1 MRKSMHKNQLLW
13 RAESALILAL
23 YERVSQY
30 KVRKREEIK
39 QELQK
44 TEWGKR
50 LLDSWG
56 DKESFGHV
64 WKTIGEQ
71 VDEEMEPLV
80 SVFSQ
85 LRIMSSN
92 AAQISYYE
100 PKPWHEPVCYPS
112 YSKPTTSDLAGYW
125 EEIADSWV
133 EWIKQAPNELESRL
147 AHFLDWG
154 DKWLAAVPVS
164 RDLNSVSL
172 AMHLRLMAA
181 LIVACGEGTSFQLV
195 LGDISGIQKYL
206 MDIAHIGAGKVAK
219 RLRARSFILGLLA
232 DSAAHELLQEA
243 KMPMCNLLLS
253 AGGIFYA
260 ILPEAYSIEEWQ
272 HEVNRYYYERY
283 HGFICLN
290 TASKAVQLQDVNESF
305 PNILSGLYQEIQ
317 KVKGTPFANILT
329 SEEGKWSESV
339 FMHNSY
345 EQSEPCASCRKFPR
359 MEHPKN
365 TEGFCQACFLDE
377 EIGRIL
383 PRAKYLLFKRNKG
396 MISLGKKISV
406 DVLREIPKSLE
417 EGYFL
422 QAWNQAEVSGVN
434 ISFQRKWVANYVPLL
449 TEKRKEVLEKHIDPD
464 EKLEVGVPLTFSQIA
479 KLGQGRDLLGY
490 LKADVDNLGMLFS
503 VGLIQEDEQSH
514 SQKTYT
520 FSHIATL
527 SRLLERFFSGEMN
540 KCLQEKYHL
549 TYTVF
554 SGGDD
559 LFLIGPW
566 SEILFATEEVRRKFS
581 QYVLNPQ
588 VSVSAGID
596 MVRPKFPITHASHQV
611 ENLLEA
617 AKDEPNRIRLRESR
631 DDGRNQVNLIGT
643 TMEWGSFKDIRDE
656 AIRIANWWNE
666 KKLSSS
672 FLYQLVNF
680 SHMYQMYKQK
690 DENEY
695 LKFVPMLHYSIRRNL
710 IDSSDVV
717 TNQWNMDKE
726 ESIHWAKSLQNI
738 HNDKVDWTWE
748 YMRIIVRL
756 SSFYREGA

>member
-1 MRKSMHKNQLLW
+1 MHNDRPLQCV
-13 RAESALILAL
+13 ENALILAL
-23 YERVSQY
+23 YERIFQY
-30 KVRKREEIK
+30 KASKGEKIK

-44 TEWGKR
+44 TEWGKK
-50 LLDSWG
+50 LLDVWE
-56 DKESFGHV
+56 DIESFGHV
-64 WKTIGEQ
+64 WKALGEQ
-71 VDEEMEPLV
+71 VDKGMEPLV

-85 LRIMSSN
+85 LRIMNSN
-92 AAQISYYE
+92 TASQLSYYE
-100 PKPWHEPVCYPS
+100 PKPWQEAVCYPS
-112 YSKPTTSDLAGYW
+112 YSKPTTSDLADHW
-125 EEIADSWV
+125 EEIANSWLR
-133 EWIKQAPNELESRL
+133 WIRKAPNELESRL

-172 AMHLRLMAA
+172 AMHFRLMAA
-181 LIVACGEGTSFQLV
+181 LIVACGEGTSFRLV
-195 LGDISGIQKYL
+195 IGDISGIQKYL

-219 RLRARSFILGLLA
+219 RLRARSFLLGLLA
-232 DSAAHELLQEA
+232 DSAAHELLLEA
-243 KMPMCNLLLS
+243 KMPMFNLLLS

-260 ILPEAYSIEEWQ
+260 ILPESYSIQEWQ
-272 HEVNRYYYERY
+272 HQINHYYYKRY

-290 TASKAVQLQDVNESF
+290 TASKSVQLQDVNESF
-305 PNILSGLYQEIQ
+305 PHILNGLYQEIQ
-317 KVKGTPFANILT
+317 KVKGTPFVNILT
-329 SEEGKWSESV
+329 SEEGKWSENV
-339 FMHNSY
+339 FIHHSN

-359 MEHPKN
+359 FEHVKN

-383 PRAKYLLFKRNKG
+383 PKAKYLLFKRNEG
-396 MISLGKKISV
+396 MISLGKKVSV
-406 DVLREIPKSLE
+406 DVLSELPRSLE

-422 QAWNQAEVSGVN
+422 QVWNQVEVLGVN
-434 ISFQRKWVANYVPLL
+434 IPFQRKWVANYVPLL
-449 TEKRKEVLEKHIDPD
+449 TEKRKETLEKHADPND
-464 EKLEVGVPLTFSQIA
+464 KLEVRSPLTFGQIA
-479 KLGQGRDLLGY
+479 TLGQGRDLLGY

-503 VGLIQEDEQSH
+503 VGLIPEDEQCE
-514 SQKTYT
+514 SQRTYT
-520 FSHIATL
+520 FSHIVTL
-527 SRLLERFFSGEMN
+527 SKLLERFFSGGMN
-540 KCLQEKYHL
+540 KWLWEKYHL

-566 SEILFATEEVRRKFS
+566 SEILFVAEEVRKNFS

-588 VSVSAGID
+588 VSLSAGID
-596 MVRPKFPITHASHQV
+596 IVRAKFPITHASHQV
-611 ENLLEA
+611 EDLLKA
-617 AKDEPNRIRLRESR
+617 AKDEPNCMRIRKGI
-631 DDGRNQVNLIGT
+631 DNGRNQVSLIGT
-643 TMEWGSFKDIRDE
+643 TMEWSSFKDIRDE

-690 DENEY
+690 GENEY

-710 IDSSDVV
+710 IDSLDVV
-717 TNQWNMDKE
+717 TNQWSMDNE

-738 HNDKVDWTWE
+738 YDDKVDWTWE
-748 YMRIIVRL
+748 YMRTIVRL